1 MPAVDHE
8 RRCGGSADGQ
18 GSGTSLSTVP
28 GSPSLSAVRS
38 VRARSWVAII
48 AAYVLVLQGLFGAVV
63 SGQSL
68 APALLDRAAH
78 LTLCAPGAQSA
89 PLPGEEPAPHLP
101 ACCLLG
107 CAWIG
112 AAYAPPDRPSL
123 PDGVEPG
130 ITIVGF
136 GDLIERPLPGQERLA
151 ARPRGPPV
159 RA

>member
-1 MPAVDHE
+1 MIAA
-8 RRCGGSADGQ
+8 RCSR
-18 GSGTSLSTVP
+18 
-28 GSPSLSAVRS
+28 VRP
-38 VRARSWVAII
+38 WVAIA

-112 AAYAPPDRPSL
+112 AAYAPPDRL
-123 PDGVEPG
+123 ALLEDAEPG
-130 ITIVGF
+130 VTIVGF
-136 GDLIERPLPGQERLA
+136 DDLTERPLPGQERLA

-159 RA
+159 RT

>member
-1 MPAVDHE
+1 MLNGISDLIAA
-8 RRCGGSADGQ
+8 RCS
-18 GSGTSLSTVP
+18 
-28 GSPSLSAVRS
+28 
-38 VRARSWVAII
+38 RARPWVAIV

-112 AAYAPPDRPSL
+112 AAYAPPDRSAL
-123 PDGVEPG
+123 LEEVEAGV
-130 ITIVGF
+130 TIVSF
-136 GDLIERPLPGQERLA
+136 DDLTGRPLPGQERLA

-159 RA
+159 QA

>member
-1 MPAVDHE
+1 MNAAK
-8 RRCGGSADGQ
+8 SF
-18 GSGTSLSTVP
+18 
-28 GSPSLSAVRS
+28 
-38 VRARSWVAII
+38 RARSWVAII

-78 LTLCAPGAQSA
+78 LTLCASGAASL

-112 AAYAPPDRPSL
+112 AAYAPPDRAAQPESA
-123 PDGVEPG
+123 EPRA
-130 ITIVGF
+130 TVVRF
-136 GDLIERPLPGQERLA
+136 DDLAGRPLPGRERLA
-151 ARPRGPPV
+151 ARPRGPPLQT
-159 RA
+159 

>member
-1 MPAVDHE
+1 VQE
-8 RRCGGSADGQ
+8 N
-18 GSGTSLSTVP
+18 
-28 GSPSLSAVRS
+28 PSLSAAKPI
-38 VRARSWVAII
+38 RARSWVAII

-78 LTLCAPGAQSA
+78 LTLCAPGAQST
-89 PLPGEEPAPHLP
+89 PLPGEGPAPHLP

-112 AAYAPPDRPSL
+112 AAYAPPDRPAL
-123 PDGVEPG
+123 PESNEPG
-130 ITIVGF
+130 VTIVDF
-136 GDLIERPLPGQERLA
+136 NDLAGRPLPGQERLA

-159 RA
+159 RT

>member
-1 MPAVDHE
+1 MNAAK
-8 RRCGGSADGQ
+8 SI
-18 GSGTSLSTVP
+18 
-28 GSPSLSAVRS
+28 
-38 VRARSWVAII
+38 RARSWVAII

-68 APALLDRAAH
+68 APALLDRATH

-89 PLPGEEPAPHLP
+89 SLPGEEPVPHLP

-112 AAYAPPDRPSL
+112 AAYAPPDRAAL
-123 PDGVEPG
+123 PESVAPHA
-130 ITIVGF
+130 TIVGF
-136 GDLIERPLPGQERLA
+136 DDLAEQPLPGQERLA

>member
-1 MPAVDHE
+1 M
-8 RRCGGSADGQ
+8 SAAK
-18 GSGTSLSTVP
+18 SI
-28 GSPSLSAVRS
+28 
-38 VRARSWVAII
+38 RARSWVAII
-48 AAYVLVLQGLFGAVV
+48 AAYALVLQGLFGAAL

-78 LTLCAPGAQSA
+78 LTLCAPGGEGV

-112 AAYAPPDRPSL
+112 AAYAPPDRPAL
-123 PDGVEPG
+123 LGEVEAGV
-130 ITIVGF
+130 TIVGF
-136 GDLIERPLPGQERLA
+136 DDLTGRPLPGQERLA

>member
-1 MPAVDHE
+1 MIAA
-8 RRCGGSADGQ
+8 RGS
-18 GSGTSLSTVP
+18 
-28 GSPSLSAVRS
+28 
-38 VRARSWVAII
+38 RARPWVAII

-78 LTLCAPGAQSA
+78 LTLCAPGSQSA

-123 PDGVEPG
+123 PESAEPRA
-130 ITIVGF
+130 TIVRF
-136 GDLIERPLPGQERLA
+136 DDLTGRPLPGRERLA

>member
-1 MPAVDHE
+1 MNAAK
-8 RRCGGSADGQ
+8 SI
-18 GSGTSLSTVP
+18 
-28 GSPSLSAVRS
+28 
-38 VRARSWVAII
+38 RARSWVAVV

-112 AAYAPPDRPSL
+112 AAYAPPARPAL
-123 PDGVEPG
+123 PESVEPG
-130 ITIVGF
+130 VTIVGF
-136 GDLIERPLPGQERLA
+136 DDLTRRPLPGRERLA
-151 ARPRGPPV
+151 AHPRGPPV
-159 RA
+159 RT

>member
-1 MPAVDHE
+1 M
-8 RRCGGSADGQ
+8 SAAKPVG
-18 GSGTSLSTVP
+18 
-28 GSPSLSAVRS
+28 
-38 VRARSWVAII
+38 ARSWVAVI
-48 AAYVLVLQGLFGAVV
+48 AAYALVLQGLFGAAV

-107 CAWIG
+107 CAWTG
-112 AAYAPPDRPSL
+112 AAYAPPGRPAL
-123 PDGVEPG
+123 LEDVALDVA
-130 ITIVGF
+130 IVGF
-136 GDLIERPLPGQERLA
+136 DDLTARPLPGQERLA

-159 RA
+159 RT

>member
-1 MPAVDHE
+1 MFPRCEHGSCCHGACSKGIAVLIAS
-8 RRCGGSADGQ
+8 RC
-18 GSGTSLSTVP
+18 
-28 GSPSLSAVRS
+28 R
-38 VRARSWVAII
+38 RARHWVAII

-78 LTLCAPGAQSA
+78 LTLCAPGAESA

-107 CAWIG
+107 CAWVG
-112 AAYAPPDRPSL
+112 AAYAPPDRSAL
-123 PDGVEPG
+123 PEEVEAGV
-130 ITIVGF
+130 TIVGF
-136 GDLIERPLPGQERLA
+136 DDLIERPLPGQERLA

-159 RA
+159 RT

>member
-1 MPAVDHE
+1 M
-8 RRCGGSADGQ
+8 SAAK
-18 GSGTSLSTVP
+18 SI
-28 GSPSLSAVRS
+28 
-38 VRARSWVAII
+38 RARSWVAII

-68 APALLDRAAH
+68 APALLDRATH
-78 LTLCAPGAQSA
+78 LTLCAPGSESV

-112 AAYAPPDRPSL
+112 AAYAPPDRPAL
-123 PDGVEPG
+123 LENAEPG
-130 ITIVGF
+130 VTIVGF
-136 GDLIERPLPGQERLA
+136 DDLTRRPLPGQERLA

-159 RA
+159 QT

>member
-1 MPAVDHE
+1 M
-8 RRCGGSADGQ
+8 
-18 GSGTSLSTVP
+18 
-28 GSPSLSAVRS
+28 SAVRS

-112 AAYAPPDRPSL
+112 AAYAPPDRPAL
-123 PDGVEPG
+123 PDSAEPRAA
-130 ITIVGF
+130 IVRF
-136 GDLIERPLPGQERLA
+136 DDLTERPLPGQERLA
-151 ARPRGPPV
+151 AGPRGPPL
-159 RA
+159 RT